1 MERIR
6 IKSSDL
12 RSVGYDESTQILEIE
27 FHHGGIYQYF
37 SVPKKIYEDLIK
49 SISSHGQFH
58 TRYIKNRYRRE
69 KVL

>member
-6 IKSSDL
+6 IKSSDI
-12 RSVGYDESTQILEIE
+12 RSVGYDESAQILEIE

-37 SVPKKIYEDLIK
+37 SVPKKIFEDLVK